1 MSYRARFPEFIRSS
15 HREEL
20 KRIWLEYSGLVPD
33 QMLREFIGL
42 VSGEPQPARGPVT
55 VLQGSERIFVYS
67 PEPFNE
73 DKLIFM
79 TLDEAETWAPVAVA
93 AEIAGTWG
101 RFEELAGYSGSSLRE
116 RLAEHSRYPDF
127 ESFRDREP
135 NPDLDRDDFATEADE
150 TRAEAGDTEAELRD
164 AYADLNCPHQ
174 RGPLDDDPL
183 DRCQLITWDEERLLD
198 YFDPLGAMCTSMPG
212 SISREF
218 GTEYYTILGDGPYA
232 EYKPEDH
239 DAIVA
244 AFARLGITLIR
255 DETLVGAFWGLETDL
270 DGIVRR
276 LEAYRDAERFLVEV
290 LGEADD
296 DDGDD

>member
-1 MSYRARFPEFIRSS
+1 MSYRASFPEFIRAVR
-15 HREEL
+15 REEL

-42 VSGEPQPARGPVT
+42 VSGEPQPERGPVT
-55 VLQGSERIFVYS
+55 VLEGEERIYIYAFD
-67 PEPFNE
+67 PLNGDNLF
-73 DKLIFM
+73 FM
-79 TLDEAETWAPVAVA
+79 TLDEAERWAPVAVA

-101 RFEELAGYSGSSLRE
+101 RFEELGGETASSLRE
-116 RLAEHSRYPDF
+116 QLAEHARYPDF

-135 NPDLDRDDFATEADE
+135 NPDPDCAGSAADADE
-150 TRAEAGDTEAELRD
+150 IRAEIGDNEAELRA
-164 AYADLNCPHQ
+164 AYAGLDCPRQ
-174 RGPLDDDPL
+174 RGPLADDPL
-183 DRCQLITWDEERLLD
+183 DRCDLITWNDERLLY
-198 YFDPLGAMCTSMPG
+198 YFDPLRAMCSNMPG

-255 DETLVGAFWGLETDL
+255 DETLVATFWGLETDL
-270 DGIVRR
+270 DGIRRR

-296 DDGDD
+296 DDDDD